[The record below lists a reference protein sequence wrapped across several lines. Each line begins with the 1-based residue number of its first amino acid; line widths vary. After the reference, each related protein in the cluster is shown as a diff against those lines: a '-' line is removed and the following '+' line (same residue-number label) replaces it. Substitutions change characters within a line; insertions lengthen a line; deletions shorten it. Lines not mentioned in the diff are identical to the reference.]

1 MKDYDR
7 WFKIEMHQKEAGR
20 YLFLVILENDRR
32 YCGLIGNVFKNSSL
46 MCSRSEICLG
56 TLNVL
61 NLFFVFPNILKNNFY
76 SWYFIFNNF
85 PYLYNHILKQS
96 TRKQTKTSE
105 NNLLKK
111 KKQNN
116 WKQLK
121 YVLKKTACFKIS
133 SQKYVSYQEITEC
146 VFESR

>member
-111 KKQNN
+111 KV
-116 WKQLK
+116 KQLK
-121 YVLKKTACFKIS
+121 TIKICSKKDRLFQNKFSKICFL
-133 SQKYVSYQEITEC
+133 
-146 VFESR
+146 SRNYWMCFWI